1 MTHAHPA
8 PGALTGLRIL
18 DLSRVLAGPTAT
30 QLLGDLGADVIKI
43 ENPKTKGDD
52 TRAWGPPYVTGA
64 NGAAT
69 DLSAYFNSANRNKRS
84 VAVDLAT
91 PEGQSIIRRIA
102 AQCDV
107 VIENFKPGALT
118 KYGLDHESL
127 LASHPALVYC
137 SISGFGHTGPNRS
150 KPGYDLL
157 AQGYGGIM
165 SLTGEAEGEPMKVGV
180 AIADVMCGM
189 YATVAILAALR
200 HRDATGE
207 GQHID
212 LGLVDTQMAWLIN
225 QGTNY
230 LTSGKVPV
238 RRGNGHPNIAP
249 YQVYA
254 AADGH
259 VIIAVGNDGQFRRFC
274 DALTLGALPDD
285 DRFATNPARVA
296 NRDALNA
303 VLGPVLASRN
313 AADIITLMEAAG
325 VPAGPV
331 HTLDQVFA
339 SDQAIARDMAIEMT
353 HPASGGTVPML
364 GNPIKMSRT
373 PVSYR
378 HAPPSFGEHTAE
390 VLAELGITPDADD
403 PT

>member
-230 LTSGKVPV
+230 LTSGTVPV

-313 AADIITLMEAAG
+313 AADIITMMEAAG

>member
-1 MTHAHPA
+1 MTIGHPA

-18 DLSRVLAGPTAT
+18 DLSRILAGPTAT

-64 NGAAT
+64 DGAAT

-84 VAVDLAT
+84 VSVDLAT
-91 PEGQSIIRRIA
+91 PEGQSIIRQIA

-107 VIENFKPGALT
+107 VIENFKPGALA

-127 LASHPALVYC
+127 LTAHPALVCC
-137 SISGFGHTGPNRS
+137 SISGFGQTGPNS
-150 KPGYDLL
+150 NKPGYDLL

-165 SLTGEAEGEPMKVGV
+165 SLTGETEGEPMKVGV

-285 DRFATNPARVA
+285 PRFATNPDRVA

-313 AADIITLMEAAG
+313 AADIITMMEGAG

-331 HTLDQVFA
+331 HRLDQVFS
-339 SDQAIARDMAIEMT
+339 SDQAIAREMVVEMT

-378 HAPPSFGEHTAE
+378 HAPPSFGEHTDE
-390 VLAELGITPDADD
+390 VLAELGITPPKD
-403 PT
+403 

>member
-1 MTHAHPA
+1 MTIGHPA

-18 DLSRVLAGPTAT
+18 DLSRILAGPTAT

-64 NGAAT
+64 DGAAT

-84 VAVDLAT
+84 VSVDLAT
-91 PEGQSIIRRIA
+91 PEGQSIIRQIA

-107 VIENFKPGALT
+107 VIENFKPGALA

-127 LASHPALVYC
+127 LTAHPALVCC
-137 SISGFGHTGPNRS
+137 SISGFGQTGPNS
-150 KPGYDLL
+150 NKPGYDLL

-165 SLTGEAEGEPMKVGV
+165 SLTGETEGEPMKVGV

-238 RRGNGHPNIAP
+238 QRGNGHPNIAP

-285 DRFATNPARVA
+285 PRFATNPDRVT

-313 AADIITLMEAAG
+313 AADIITMMEGAG

-331 HTLDQVFA
+331 HRLDQVFS
-339 SDQAIARDMAIEMT
+339 SDQAIAREMVVEMT

-378 HAPPSFGEHTAE
+378 HAPPSFGEHTDE
-390 VLAELGITPDADD
+390 VLAELGITPPND
-403 PT
+403 

>member
-91 PEGQSIIRRIA
+91 PEGQSIIRQIA

-230 LTSGKVPV
+230 LTSGTVPV

-303 VLGPVLASRN
+303 VLGPALASRN
-313 AADIITLMEAAG
+313 AADIITMMEAAG

>member
-1 MTHAHPA
+1 MTIGHPA

-18 DLSRVLAGPTAT
+18 DLSRILAGPTAT

-64 NGAAT
+64 DGAAT

-84 VAVDLAT
+84 VSVDLAT
-91 PEGQSIIRRIA
+91 PEGQSIIRQIA

-107 VIENFKPGALT
+107 VIENFKPGALA

-127 LASHPALVYC
+127 LTAHPALVCC
-137 SISGFGHTGPNRS
+137 SISGFGQTGPNS
-150 KPGYDLL
+150 NKPGYDLL

-165 SLTGEAEGEPMKVGV
+165 SLTGETEGEPMKVGV

-285 DRFATNPARVA
+285 PRFATNPDRVA

-313 AADIITLMEAAG
+313 AADIITMMEGAG

-331 HTLDQVFA
+331 HRLDQVFS
-339 SDQAIARDMAIEMT
+339 SDQAIAREMVVEMT

-378 HAPPSFGEHTAE
+378 HAPPSFGEHTDE
-390 VLAELGITPDADD
+390 VLAELGITPPND
-403 PT
+403 

>member
-1 MTHAHPA
+1 MTIGHPA

-18 DLSRVLAGPTAT
+18 DLSRILAGPTAT

-64 NGAAT
+64 DGAAT

-84 VAVDLAT
+84 VSVDLAT
-91 PEGQSIIRRIA
+91 PEGQSIIRQIA

-107 VIENFKPGALT
+107 VIENFKPGALA
-118 KYGLDHESL
+118 KYGLDHESRL
-127 LASHPALVYC
+127 TAHPALVCC
-137 SISGFGHTGPNRS
+137 SISGFGQTGPNS
-150 KPGYDLL
+150 NKPGYDLL

-165 SLTGEAEGEPMKVGV
+165 SLTGETEGEPMKVGV

-285 DRFATNPARVA
+285 PRFATNPARVA

-313 AADIITLMEAAG
+313 AADIITMMEGAG

-331 HTLDQVFA
+331 HRLDQVFS
-339 SDQAIARDMAIEMT
+339 SDQAIAREMVVEMT

-378 HAPPSFGEHTAE
+378 HAPPSFGEHTDE
-390 VLAELGITPDADD
+390 VLAELGITPPND
-403 PT
+403 

>member
-91 PEGQSIIRRIA
+91 PEGQSIIRKIA

-230 LTSGKVPV
+230 LTSGTVPV

-313 AADIITLMEAAG
+313 AADIITMMEAAG

>member
-1 MTHAHPA
+1 MTIGHPA

-18 DLSRVLAGPTAT
+18 DLSRILAGPTAT

-64 NGAAT
+64 DGAAT

-84 VAVDLAT
+84 VSVDLAT
-91 PEGQSIIRRIA
+91 PEGQSIIRQIA

-107 VIENFKPGALT
+107 VIENFKPGALA

-127 LASHPALVYC
+127 LTAHPALVCC
-137 SISGFGHTGPNRS
+137 SISGFGQTGPNS
-150 KPGYDLL
+150 NKPGYDLL

-165 SLTGEAEGEPMKVGV
+165 SLTGETEGEPMKVGV

-285 DRFATNPARVA
+285 PRFATNPARVA

-313 AADIITLMEAAG
+313 AADIITMMEGAG

-331 HTLDQVFA
+331 HRLDQVFS
-339 SDQAIARDMAIEMT
+339 SDQAIAREMVVEMT

-378 HAPPSFGEHTAE
+378 HAPPSFGEHTDE
-390 VLAELGITPDADD
+390 VLAELGITPPKD
-403 PT
+403 

>member
-1 MTHAHPA
+1 MTIGHPA

-52 TRAWGPPYVTGA
+52 TRAWGPPYVTGSD
-64 NGAAT
+64 GAAT

-84 VAVDLAT
+84 VSVDLAT
-91 PEGQSIIRRIA
+91 PEGQSIIRQIA

-107 VIENFKPGALT
+107 VIENFKPGALA

-127 LASHPALVYC
+127 LTAHPALVCC
-137 SISGFGHTGPNRS
+137 SISGFGQTGPNS
-150 KPGYDLL
+150 NKPGYDLL

-225 QGTNY
+225 QGANY

-285 DRFATNPARVA
+285 PRFATNPARVA

-313 AADIITLMEAAG
+313 AADIITMMEGAG

-331 HTLDQVFA
+331 HTLDQVFS
-339 SDQAIARDMAIEMT
+339 SDQAIAREMVVEMT

-378 HAPPSFGEHTAE
+378 HAPPSFGEHTDE
-390 VLAELGITPDADD
+390 VLAELGITPPKD
-403 PT
+403 

>member
-1 MTHAHPA
+1 MTIGHPA

-18 DLSRVLAGPTAT
+18 DLSRILAGPTAT

-64 NGAAT
+64 DGAAT

-84 VAVDLAT
+84 VSVDLAT
-91 PEGQSIIRRIA
+91 PEGQSIIRQIA

-107 VIENFKPGALT
+107 VIENFKPGALA

-127 LASHPALVYC
+127 LTAHPALVCC
-137 SISGFGHTGPNRS
+137 SISGFGQTGPNS
-150 KPGYDLL
+150 KKPGYDLL

-165 SLTGEAEGEPMKVGV
+165 SLTGETEGEPMKVGV

-238 RRGNGHPNIAP
+238 QRGNGHPNIAP

-285 DRFATNPARVA
+285 PRFATNPDRVA

-313 AADIITLMEAAG
+313 AADIITMMEGAG

-331 HTLDQVFA
+331 HRLDQVFS
-339 SDQAIARDMAIEMT
+339 SDQAIAREMVVEMT

-378 HAPPSFGEHTAE
+378 HAPPSFGEHTDE
-390 VLAELGITPDADD
+390 VLAELGITPPND
-403 PT
+403 

>member
-1 MTHAHPA
+1 MTIGHPA

-18 DLSRVLAGPTAT
+18 DLSRILAGPTAT

-64 NGAAT
+64 DGAAT

-84 VAVDLAT
+84 VSVDLAT
-91 PEGQSIIRRIA
+91 PEGQSIIRQIA

-107 VIENFKPGALT
+107 VIENFKPGALA

-127 LASHPALVYC
+127 LTAHPALVCC
-137 SISGFGHTGPNRS
+137 SISGFGQTGPNS
-150 KPGYDLL
+150 NKPGYDLL

-165 SLTGEAEGEPMKVGV
+165 SLTGETEGEPMKVGV

-238 RRGNGHPNIAP
+238 QRGNGHPNIAP

-285 DRFATNPARVA
+285 PRFATNPARVA

-313 AADIITLMEAAG
+313 AADIITMMEGAG

-331 HTLDQVFA
+331 HRLDQVFS
-339 SDQAIARDMAIEMT
+339 SDQAIAREMVVEMT

-378 HAPPSFGEHTAE
+378 HAPPSFGEHTDE
-390 VLAELGITPDADD
+390 VLAELGITPPND
-403 PT
+403 

>member
-1 MTHAHPA
+1 MTIGHPA

-18 DLSRVLAGPTAT
+18 DLSRILAGPTAT

-64 NGAAT
+64 DGAAT

-84 VAVDLAT
+84 VSVDLAT
-91 PEGQSIIRRIA
+91 PEGQSIIRQIA

-107 VIENFKPGALT
+107 VIENFKPGALA
-118 KYGLDHESL
+118 KYGLDHVSL
-127 LASHPALVYC
+127 LIAHPALVCC
-137 SISGFGHTGPNRS
+137 SISGFGQTGPNS
-150 KPGYDLL
+150 NKPGYDLL

-165 SLTGEAEGEPMKVGV
+165 SLTGETEGEPMKVGV

-285 DRFATNPARVA
+285 PRFATNPARVA

-313 AADIITLMEAAG
+313 AADIITMMEGAG

-331 HTLDQVFA
+331 HRLDQVFS
-339 SDQAIARDMAIEMT
+339 SDQAIAREMVVEMT

-378 HAPPSFGEHTAE
+378 HAPPSFGEHTDE
-390 VLAELGITPDADD
+390 VLAELGITPPND
-403 PT
+403 